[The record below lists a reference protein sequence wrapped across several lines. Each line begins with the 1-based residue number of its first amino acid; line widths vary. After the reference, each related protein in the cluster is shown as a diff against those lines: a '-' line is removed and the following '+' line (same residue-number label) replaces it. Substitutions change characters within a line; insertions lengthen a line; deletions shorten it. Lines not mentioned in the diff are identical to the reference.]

1 MSANTVEEDPDTVE
15 EGTDSVEEG
24 TDSLTSADTVEEGTD
39 PSMSTETAEQDREP
53 STFLTSIEFLT
64 GEDPSAGSFLL
75 VIGMTTCVFV
85 AAFQFTLPEPVS
97 LILTGLVLTVAVI
110 SFIIG
115 AILDA
120 LDYFDTPVDDAK

>member
-1 MSANTVEEDPDTVE
+1 MRADRVEEDPDSTVN
-15 EGTDSVEEG
+15 
-24 TDSLTSADTVEEGTD
+24 ADTVAED
-39 PSMSTETAEQDREP
+39 PDT

-75 VIGMTTCVFV
+75 VVGITTCVFI

-97 LILTGLVLTVAVI
+97 LLLTGLVLTVAVI

-120 LDYFDTPVDDAK
+120 LDYFDTRVDDA